1 MKYTCSKCGQEHE
14 GRPSIAFDSPHQ
26 YDTLSEENKKSIASL
41 SEDLCVI
48 RHKEQ
53 TDRFIRAVLHQKVND
68 DCQTLDYGVWVSLSE
83 KSFKDYVDNYDK
95 DDYEAT
101 YFGFLCNNL
110 TGYEDTLSIKSN
122 VVLRGKIRPEVIPHD
137 DQLDNDFVKDYY
149 EGIDK
154 ETADGRIKEMLR
166 R

>member
-1 MKYTCSKCGQEHE
+1 M
-14 GRPSIAFDSPHQ
+14 
-26 YDTLSEENKKSIASL
+26 
-41 SEDLCVI
+41 
-48 RHKEQ
+48 
-53 TDRFIRAVLHQKVND
+53 
-68 DCQTLDYGVWVSLSE
+68 SE

-149 EGIDK
+149 DGIDK
-154 ETADGRIKEMLR
+154 ETADGRINEMLSK
-166 R
+166 